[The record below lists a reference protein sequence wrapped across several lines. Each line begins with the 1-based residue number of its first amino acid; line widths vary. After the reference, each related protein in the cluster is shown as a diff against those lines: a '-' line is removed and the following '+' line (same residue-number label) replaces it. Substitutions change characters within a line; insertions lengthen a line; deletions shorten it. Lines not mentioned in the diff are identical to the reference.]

1 MLLIKSMEK
10 QIRSS
15 NDKEIGGDFSL
26 TSSNLESKPAYNYL
40 QGKAGTCF
48 LSTCRSA
55 ITEILKKHLPANNKL
70 ALVPSFTC
78 HVCVEPFVKEG
89 YEVYPYSVETN
100 LCVNW
105 GKLLED
111 ADRLNPSVIL
121 IHSYFGLNTLEGDE
135 ETIELLRE
143 RKIVIIED
151 LTHGMF
157 SSFKNLNA
165 DFFIGSL
172 RKWFPIPDGAFI
184 KGLDLDENDYCEDED
199 LVKMKLDAML
209 MKGSFQ
215 EMATQENSGYRKAGV
230 DSEHFL
236 DTRVNTYRMSEVSKR
251 LFNTFDIETI
261 KKRRRDNFNCLYDI
275 LEKCSGIYPVLSK
288 CKENESPYM
297 FPLYVEK
304 GRSEFQ
310 KYMVSNKV
318 FPTII
323 WGCPEDLLSKI
334 DNNARYIYDHII
346 CIHCDH
352 RYTTDDMMRVGL
364 LINEYNNK

>member
-1 MLLIKSMEK
+1 MEK
-10 QIRSS
+10 PILLSS
-15 NDKEIGGDFSL
+15 DKEIGGDFSL
-26 TSSNLESKPAYNYL
+26 TPSSLESSPTNDYL
-40 QGKAGTCF
+40 QEDEDTCF

-55 ITEILKKHLPANNKL
+55 ITEILYNTQPANNKL
-70 ALVPSFTC
+70 AFVPSFTC
-78 HVCVEPFVKEG
+78 HVCVEPFVKDG

-111 ADRLNPSVIL
+111 ADRLKPSVIL
-121 IHSYFGLNTLEGDE
+121 IHSYFGLNTLVGDKE
-135 ETIELLRE
+135 AIELLRK

-157 SSFKNLNA
+157 SSFKRLKA
-165 DFFIGSL
+165 DYFIGSL
-172 RKWFPIPDGAFI
+172 RKWLPIPDGAFI
-184 KGLDLDENDYCEDED
+184 KGLALQEKDYCEDDE
-199 LVKMKLDAML
+199 LVKKKLDAML

-230 DSEHFL
+230 DAEHFL
-236 DTRVNTYRMSEVSKR
+236 DTRIHTYRMSEVSKR
-251 LFNTFDIETI
+251 IFNTYDIETI
-261 KKRRRDNFNCLYDI
+261 KKQRRENFNCLYDI
-275 LEKCSGIYPVLSK
+275 LEKCSIIYPVLSK
-288 CKENESPYM
+288 CKESESPYM
-297 FPLYVEK
+297 FPLYVEE

-334 DNNARYIYDHII
+334 DDNARYIYDHII
-346 CIHCDH
+346 CVHCDH
-352 RYTTDDMMRVGL
+352 RYNTEDMKRVGL
-364 LINEYNNK
+364 LINEFSK